1 MKLEFSRQIFE
12 EPQVQIFIEI
22 RPVGGEC
29 HAEGRTDGRK
39 DGRT

>member
-12 EPQVQIFIEI
+12 KPQIQIFIEI

-29 HAEGRTDGRK
+29 HAKERTEGKK